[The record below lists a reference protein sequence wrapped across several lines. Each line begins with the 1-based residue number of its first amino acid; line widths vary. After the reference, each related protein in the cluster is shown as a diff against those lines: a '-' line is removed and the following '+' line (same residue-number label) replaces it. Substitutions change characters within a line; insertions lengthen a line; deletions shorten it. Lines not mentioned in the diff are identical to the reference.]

1 MAGDSPSESV
11 ASQVRAAR
19 KLSPD
24 GTKAIYDLT
33 SSVDFSKP
41 KRTARAIAQVLWEED
56 VQSWWTWRGAG
67 PAFHPTRK
75 VELRLPSGHDRKVA
89 KAAKE
94 FNKSF
99 ERDAFGLDE
108 SPTDHLDDFL
118 ALRLT
123 MTLLPGPLRDYLNQY
138 SDDRQKQREEIDRL
152 LALMAGYLVVTT

>member
-33 SSVDFSKP
+33 SGVDFSKP

-75 VELRLPSGHDRKVA
+75 VELRLPSGHDRKVEGRQGVQQVLRKGRVRTRREPDGPSGRFPRPRA
-89 KAAKE
+89 DHDSAP
-94 FNKSF
+94 
-99 ERDAFGLDE
+99 RT
-108 SPTDHLDDFL
+108 SP
-118 ALRLT
+118 
-123 MTLLPGPLRDYLNQY
+123 
-138 SDDRQKQREEIDRL
+138 
-152 LALMAGYLVVTT
+152 